1 MPIKVSQTADGIGII
16 YTSAGVLTGQDLLEA
31 DERLGAEIQHNPAIR
46 YLLVDHSAI
55 LEQKIDTKSL
65 RVLAERMP
73 DNVRVLPEGL
83 VAIVAPND
91 ILFGL
96 SRMWAAMAD
105 HPKVCIEITRTAQA
119 AIEWLEEEL
128 RQRQLP
134 FRLR

>member
-1 MPIKVSQTADGIGII
+1 MGLPG
-16 YTSAGVLTGQDLLEA
+16 
-31 DERLGAEIQHNPAIR
+31 
-46 YLLVDHSAI
+46 
-55 LEQKIDTKSL
+55 
-65 RVLAERMP
+65 
-73 DNVRVLPEGL
+73 NVGVLPEGL

-96 SRMWAAMAD
+96 SRIWAAMDD
-105 HPKVCIEITRTAQA
+105 HPKVYIEITRTAQA